1 MIRRIRDSHS
11 FTLNAHLC
19 IHVSHVSSSYSV
31 LKVPVS
37 SPAIYRAPKTAPNAL
52 YYKPVPA
59 FDCWAPSRSLLS
71 GPPANCPT
79 NLFVFKV
86 LPAQG
91 TKKAGLLPAPHSQGA
106 CNLPTCSIRCCD
118 PRRSYANACPR
129 YRSRCGDEEA
139 RTPGLRRAKAA
150 LSQLSYIPGYNK
162 LEL

>member
-59 FDCWAPSRSLLS
+59 FDCWAPSRSSLS
-71 GPPANCPT
+71 GPPANCQT
-79 NLFVFKV
+79 RLFFFKV
-86 LPAQG
+86 QTTPE
-91 TKKAGLLPAPHSQGA
+91 TKKAGLLPAPKWAHA
-106 CNLPTCSIRCCD
+106 ICL
-118 PRRSYANACPR
+118 
-129 YRSRCGDEEA
+129 
-139 RTPGLRRAKAA
+139 LRLDDVTRAV
-150 LSQLSYIPGYNK
+150 LTQTLVLVLNPVVP
-162 LEL
+162 

>member
-59 FDCWAPSRSLLS
+59 FDCWAPSRSSLS
-71 GPPANCPT
+71 GPPANCRT
-79 NLFVFKV
+79 GLFIFKV

-91 TKKAGLLPAPHSQGA
+91 TKKAGPLPAPPQGLA
-106 CNLPTCSIRCCD
+106 ICHRLYLDVATHAVLTQTLVLALLAAVVEMRRLELLASAVQR
-118 PRRSYANACPR
+118 RRSPN
-129 YRSRCGDEEA
+129 
-139 RTPGLRRAKAA
+139 
-150 LSQLSYIPGYNK
+150 
-162 LEL
+162 